1 MLSGWWR
8 MNEQENFAAHK
19 LMIVGGKVHLVRT
32 LRLVLGIV
40 GVRQI
45 QAVADPA
52 AAVDLLRAQ
61 LFTAVLCDESAA
73 GSGAHAFG
81 FAARR
86 TAGLLN
92 PMIPIFLISGGPRRR
107 DVEAARDLGYTDVIT
122 RPVSAATF
130 MRKFNLALKYP
141 RPFIASADFFGPD
154 RRAPSRGDFCGQ
166 DRRTR
171 KARQVKVAAPMA
183 SDPDQVLI

>member
-1 MLSGWWR
+1 MRPGWWP
-8 MNEQENFAAHK
+8 MNERENFAAHR
-19 LMIVGGKVHLVRT
+19 LMIVGGKSHVVQT

-45 QAVADPA
+45 RA
-52 AAVDLLRAQ
+52 AADAADAIDLLRAQ
-61 LFTAVLCDESAA
+61 LFAAVLCDESAA
-73 GSGAHAFG
+73 GSGPHAFG

-92 PMIPIFLISGGPRRR
+92 PMIPIFLICGGPRRR

-122 RPVSAATF
+122 RPVSAATL

-141 RPFIASADFFGPD
+141 RSFIASTDFFGPD
-154 RRAPSRGDFCGQ
+154 RRASSRGEFRGL

-171 KARQVKVAAPMA
+171 KARQVKVGAPA
-183 SDPDQVLI
+183 NRDEVLV